1 MLIYISVFFLL
12 VIIALGYTRVAKVF
26 NILDIPNN
34 RSSHSKP
41 VIRGGGIL
49 FYFSSL
55 LFFLFSEFE
64 SPGFILGLSIL
75 AVLSFTDDI
84 VSLPAR
90 LRLPFQ
96 FLAIYFILQ
105 ASGMLYLP
113 VWALIAVSIVAVGF
127 INIYNFMDGING
139 ITGLYSLAVLHGFWI
154 VSSLLPEIMNT
165 DLLIYSGL
173 ALIIFGYFNFRSR
186 ARFFAGDVGSVSM
199 AAIIFFIGVN
209 FINYTGSPL
218 IIALVLVYGID
229 AGYTI
234 VRRLLSKE
242 NIFKPHRRHLYQ
254 NIVDNK
260 GISHL
265 KIASGYAG
273 LQLLINHVVY
283 LAFDLSFATQI
294 WIFLGL
300 FVGVSVLYF
309 IMLKW
314 AQADK
319 QSVQVSTN

>member
-12 VIIALGYTRVAKVF
+12 VVLALGYTRIAKFF
-26 NILDIPNN
+26 NILDVPNN
-34 RSSHSKP
+34 RSSHKTP

-55 LFFLFSEFE
+55 LFFILSDFE

-75 AVLSFTDDI
+75 AILSFTDDI
-84 VSLPAR
+84 LSLPAR

-113 VWALIAVSIVAVGF
+113 VWALILVSIVAVGF

-154 VSSLLPEIMNT
+154 VSSLLPEVMNT

-173 ALIIFGYFNFRSR
+173 ALIIFGYYNFRSR

-209 FINYTGSPL
+209 YMNYTGSPL

-260 GISHL
+260 GISHM
-265 KIASGYAG
+265 KIASGYAL
-273 LQLLINHVVY
+273 LQVLVNHVVY
-283 LAFDLSFATQI
+283 FAFDLNFQAQV
-294 WIFLGL
+294 WILVGL
-300 FVGVSVLYF
+300 FVIVSVFYF
-309 IMLKW
+309 ILLKW
-314 AQADK
+314 AQPGK
-319 QSVQVSTN
+319 QSVQVSAN